1 MSPALVDPPAQFVTP
16 VLTRMNTTFA
26 DFSAGTTGSNTY
38 VSQTENGELIL
49 DPTRGAEFS
58 GTTIPSQW
66 TSTLWQTGGT
76 ATVGQGVVTLDG
88 ARVGTSNTF
97 GSGRTVEFVATFSGQ
112 ANQNAGFGT
121 NFSNRP
127 WAAFG
132 TTTGGALYTRS
143 SVSTTNQQDTL
154 IPGNW
159 LGSPHLFRI
168 DRGSTTITF
177 WIDGVQVA
185 QHTRTITTN
194 MRPLASDLTLGSGNL
209 IVDWMRMSPYSSSGT
224 YTRVL
229 DAGSIQRW
237 DTVSWLSDLP
247 AGTTM
252 VVSVRTGNTPTPGT
266 GWTSFRTITTSG
278 GSINLRARYLQY
290 RIQMTRTNAITTP
303 ALREISFV
311 IQG

>member
-1 MSPALVDPPAQFVTP
+1 
-16 VLTRMNTTFA
+16 MNTTFA

-38 VSQTENGELIL
+38 VSQTENGEVIL
-49 DPTRGAEFS
+49 DPSRGAEFT

-66 TSTLWQTGGT
+66 TATLWQTGGT
-76 ATVGQGVVTLDG
+76 ATVGQGVVTMDG

-112 ANQNAGFGT
+112 PNQDAGFGT

-132 TTTGGALYTRS
+132 TTTGGALYARS

-159 LGSPHLFRI
+159 LGSPHLYRI
-168 DRGSTTITF
+168 DWSSTTITF

-194 MRPLASDLTLGSGNL
+194 LRPLASDLTLGNGNL
-209 IVDWMRMSPYSSSGT
+209 VVDWMRMSPYSSSGT

-229 DAGSIQRW
+229 DAGSSQRW
-237 DTVSWLSDLP
+237 DTVGWLADVP
-247 AGTTM
+247 AGTTL

-290 RIQMTRTNAITTP
+290 RIQMTRTSAITTP